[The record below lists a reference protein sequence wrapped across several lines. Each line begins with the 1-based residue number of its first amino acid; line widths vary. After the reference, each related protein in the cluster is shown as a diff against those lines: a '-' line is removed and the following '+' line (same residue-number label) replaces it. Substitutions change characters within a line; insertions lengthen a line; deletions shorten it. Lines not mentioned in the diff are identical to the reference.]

1 MGDVATQP
9 HHVGSSYPAGGKI
22 ASHDDDS
29 NVGGKAPGKELE
41 ASSASATA
49 TELAET
55 PCHGRKASREAF
67 AAANLAAAAGAGFTL
82 KALAAAA
89 AAAAGSGPLPGSPS
103 TDSDTPTPP
112 GTGNQHV
119 FDTVSDAKSNLHL
132 PGGAAAAASGSGS
145 RDNLSRFAGML
156 AGGASEGDIGVG
168 ETGGDGDGESDG
180 VSPVSEAT
188 AEGGEEQTT
197 LPLGRPASTRSGI
210 PDFGAL
216 SENEAVSSSTGGESG
231 AMADVSS
238 CDSGGVEVDGI
249 GGRRLPPRMADISKP
264 ISLDDLR
271 FVGDENSAS
280 SDVDVVVIG
289 GDGGVVM
296 KGAEK
301 LGSPTGTGSTC
312 EDATGPSSRASSNR
326 RSDDNDGGGE
336 AGTMEVPSPSGGM
349 SWAPAAPT
357 MVAPATPAP
366 APATAEGSATVTD
379 NRISPFYADNS
390 SLWATAAAVAARAE
404 HATNPT
410 PDANPFWSN
419 STTSSSLSEGHDHHV
434 RSASADSSA
443 EAAAPAAGNGIRLS
457 TRLRRAA
464 SGVSMLPISASSRV
478 FPSRRFFS
486 TNSASSAAVMMPPAP
501 HSSQEPQSSLVLS
514 NEKLGGAG
522 GASHHI
528 YDPADKVHHIY
539 DPAGKDDIGKDGRA
553 PAFDGDGFL
562 GKTPLVSP
570 LGSTASTAAGETS
583 SAVTSPAAARAR
595 FEIEGDI
602 EEGGTRPASA
612 DGEAAAAAAG
622 GAAVAD
628 GSTGIAAVADVEDIM
643 LAAAATAEQEAVL
656 PCAPT
661 DEEKVIYRNTNRFG
675 IITCAV
681 ISFITLT
688 WGMWLFTIV
697 TPAFY
702 WFGAPAIFLIF
713 YTACHCK

>member
-9 HHVGSSYPAGGKI
+9 HHVGSSYTAVGKV

-29 NVGGKAPGKELE
+29 NVGGKAPGKELD
-41 ASSASATA
+41 ASSAAATA

-103 TDSDTPTPP
+103 TESDTPTPP
-112 GTGNQHV
+112 GTGNEKM
-119 FDTVSDAKSNLHL
+119 FDTVSDAKSNHHL
-132 PGGAAAAASGSGS
+132 LGGAAAVASGSGS
-145 RDNLSRFAGML
+145 RNDPSRFAGMM
-156 AGGASEGDIGVG
+156 AGGASEGEIGVG
-168 ETGGDGDGESDG
+168 ETGGNGDGESEG

-188 AEGGEEQTT
+188 AEDGEEQAT

-216 SENEAVSSSTGGESG
+216 LENEAVSSSTGGESG

-238 CDSGGVEVDGI
+238 CDSGGVEVAAI
-249 GGRRLPPRMADISKP
+249 GGPRLPPRIADVSKP

-271 FVGDENSAS
+271 FVGDEDSAS

-289 GDGGVVM
+289 GDGDGGVVM

-326 RSDDNDGGGE
+326 RIDDDDGGGE
-336 AGTMEVPSPSGGM
+336 SGTMEVPSPSGGM
-349 SWAPAAPT
+349 SWAPAAPA

-366 APATAEGSATVTD
+366 AMAEGSAAVTD

-404 HATNPT
+404 HPINPT

-419 STTSSSLSEGHDHHV
+419 STSSSLSEGHHRHG

-443 EAAAPAAGNGIRLS
+443 EAAAPGGNGNRLS

-464 SGVSMLPISASSRV
+464 SGVSMVPITASSRV

-514 NEKLGGAG
+514 NDKLGGAG

-528 YDPADKVHHIY
+528 YDPA
-539 DPAGKDDIGKDGRA
+539 GKDDVGKDGRA
-553 PAFDGDGFL
+553 PAFGGDGFL

-570 LGSTASTAAGETS
+570 LGSTASTAADETS
-583 SAVTSPAAARAR
+583 SAGTSPAAARAR

-612 DGEAAAAAAG
+612 DGDAAAAAAG
-622 GAAVAD
+622 EAAVAD
-628 GSTGIAAVADVEDIM
+628 GSTGVEAVADVEDIM

-661 DEEKVIYRNTNRFG
+661 DEEKVIYRDTGRFG

-713 YTACHCK
+713 YTACHCE